1 MTLYEILGVPADV
14 NDDDLKKAYRAL
26 SKEHHPDI
34 NSDAGAEDRFKD
46 IQKAY
51 EILSDPDRRAEY
63 DRTGKVDTA
72 SHDVFQEYVI
82 RKASEMMNEM
92 LFSTHYKTDI
102 DNYLMS
108 ETQSIVRKRL
118 QAEQMF
124 KRDRESISNIEEHCK
139 KRAVIDVLAGV
150 LAQKRAVVDS
160 AEAAMLNDIKIFD
173 AAVLLLREYVFD
185 KAKSSV
191 ASSSSAAQFQI
202 KINMFGGTTA

>member
-1 MTLYEILGVPADV
+1 
-14 NDDDLKKAYRAL
+14 
-26 SKEHHPDI
+26 
-34 NSDAGAEDRFKD
+34 
-46 IQKAY
+46 
-51 EILSDPDRRAEY
+51 
-63 DRTGKVDTA
+63 
-72 SHDVFQEYVI
+72 
-82 RKASEMMNEM
+82 M

-191 ASSSSAAQFQI
+191 ASSSSVAQFQI